1 MGLKGEMQKMA
12 VLDKAEE
19 LALAEYN
26 VTTVEELRISIVNAE
41 FQRTIDKQID
51 EAKKRIVRQKQDEA
65 KAYEPTD
72 EEIEDRLLAKINTL
86 N

>member
-1 MGLKGEMQKMA
+1 MA
-12 VLDKAEE
+12 ALDKAEE
-19 LALAEYN
+19 LALAEYK
-26 VTTVEELRISIVNAE
+26 VATVEELRISIVDAE
-41 FQRTIDKQID
+41 FQRTIDKYID

>member
-12 VLDKAEE
+12 VLDNAEE

-41 FQRTIDKQID
+41 FQRTIDKHID